1 MDTMEI
7 ISKNAEKV
15 KETFSEQDQKILDR
29 LEQVR
34 LSDLIR
40 VGSRTSDQAYNW
52 TGEGGEMCA
61 LSAALAGAE
70 AYGLR

>member
-1 MDTMEI
+1 MNNIETIE
-7 ISKNAEKV
+7 KNAEKV
-15 KETFSEQDQKILDR
+15 KETFTEQDKRILDR

-40 VGSRTSDQAYNW
+40 VGSRTSDQAFGW
-52 TGEGGEMCA
+52 TGPQGEMCA
-61 LSAALAGAE
+61 LSSALAGAK

>member
-1 MDTMEI
+1 MNIMETI
-7 ISKNAEKV
+7 EMNAEKV
-15 KETFSEQDQKILDR
+15 KETFTEEDQKILDR

-52 TGEGGEMCA
+52 TGDQGEMCA
-61 LSAALAGAE
+61 LSAGLAGAK